1 MLLDNHFSL
10 HIVPIIIIT
19 IFTIMNIIGL
29 IMGCKWGVD
38 PPVKAPPD
46 ALTSRAQDPS
56 LPLLLEYNIK

>member
-1 MLLDNHFSL
+1 MLLDNHFLL
-10 HIVPIIIIT
+10 HTILIIT

-46 ALTSRAQDPS
+46 ALTSRAHP
-56 LPLLLEYNIK
+56 LPLSPPPEYNFK